1 MIRVVV
7 NDDNTSDNYSDK
19 TLKKCEKL
27 QNELPPDDQS
37 ECSRGLVV
45 HSYSPFTQCLCTAM
59 NWNVVLLMKCSDG
72 DALVGCTGHIALDG
86 LGQLHRRQ
94 LCGGTLVVQP
104 GNHASCIA

>member
-37 ECSRGLVV
+37 ECSRGLVM
-45 HSYSPFTQCLCTAM
+45 HSYSPFTQCLCTAQ
-59 NWNVVLLMKCSDG
+59 CTHC
-72 DALVGCTGHIALDG
+72 AL
-86 LGQLHRRQ
+86 Q
-94 LCGGTLVVQP
+94 
-104 GNHASCIA
+104 